1 MLFEELGKIKR
12 TSIMTSII
20 LLALGIVI
28 LMCPEQYI
36 DSLVS
41 VLGYGMV
48 TLAIVL
54 ILDFISGKKALIN
67 YIYLTGALI
76 LLLVGIGVLVYEN
89 IVLLIGI
96 VFGLVL
102 IVVSLNRIVNTWM
115 YVRRA
120 EREGWWVLILLA
132 VLLLACGL
140 LILINPWWRETAQ
153 LFDVIGAALL
163 ITSVVSIVR
172 LLIIWPITGEESE
185 D

>member
-48 TLAIVL
+48 TLAVVL

-140 LILINPWWRETAQ
+140 LILINPWWRETA
-153 LFDVIGAALL
+153 
-163 ITSVVSIVR
+163 
-172 LLIIWPITGEESE
+172 
-185 D
+185 